1 MNKKA
6 AHLNDSTDTY
16 LPQQPDS
23 QSQQQQS
30 ADDAAGYHSHRNVT
44 FLSGFIDRHHHLDSR
59 RTGEVITRSVSHRYG
74 CTQVTVYIY
83 VCPDVAISLR

>member
-59 RTGEVITRSVSHRYG
+59 RTAEVITRSVSLSMVARRLQFTSVSVQMWRYH
-74 CTQVTVYIY
+74 
-83 VCPDVAISLR
+83 